1 MTTIVIKQ
9 TQGRFPYVVEITIE
23 GKMYIT
29 RTAVTQEHAA
39 IIAGQWY
46 KKYPDATLYWQ

>member
-1 MTTIVIKQ
+1 MNTIVIKSTKGQ
-9 TQGRFPYVVEITIE
+9 YPYVVEITVE

-39 IIAGQWY
+39 IIANVWY
-46 KKYPDATLYWQ
+46 KKYPDATLYWK

>member
-9 TQGRFPYVVEITIE
+9 TQGRYPYVVEITVE

-29 RTAVTQEHAA
+29 RPAVTQEHAA
-39 IIAGQWY
+39 LLAEQFA
-46 KKYPDATLYWQ
+46 KQYPDATLVWK